1 MKKIK
6 DLNVKIFADGANIET
21 FYDLNKNSL
30 VSGFT
35 TNPSL
40 MKKAGIKDYKN
51 FAKEILSIVTHKPV
65 SFEIFADELSEME
78 IQALEIGSWGKN
90 VNVKIPI
97 TNTKKQSTTSIV
109 KKLLDNNISCNVTA
123 IFTIDQ
129 IKKVLE
135 VANMK
140 TKLILSIFSGRIAD
154 SGIDPVP
161 LCSEAVSISKNFS
174 NIEILWASTRE
185 LLNIFHAENSGCHII
200 TVPDDLL
207 KKISL
212 IGKNLE
218 DYSLETITMFY
229 NDAKKAGYKIF

>member
-218 DYSLETITMFY
+218 DYSLETIKMFY

>member
-1 MKKIK
+1 
-6 DLNVKIFADGANIET
+6 
-21 FYDLNKNSL
+21 
-30 VSGFT
+30 
-35 TNPSL
+35 

>member
-51 FAKEILSIVTHKPV
+51 FAKEILSIVTLKPV